1 MSPLRPAFLGA
12 ILGLSLSGAAVEA
25 ADPLVDLS
33 GLVTPIVTQIPKP
46 LEGNNFA
53 TDLRYEVRLRNNSG
67 DTIPTHTLVLILDRL
82 SNLAGED
89 RDPLKGDSFLSR
101 IDILDK
107 DGTTADGRPFFRLP
121 ASQGPDLLPRS
132 VSEPILVRFRIPDYT
147 QAFPPIF
154 KVMGE
159 RRPTTSGSLDALI
172 QLLIDKGVLTREE
185 WDSTLARSKPAR

>member
-1 MSPLRPAFLGA
+1 MRLRLRTVLGA
-12 ILGLSLSGAAVEA
+12 ILALSLSGAAVEA
-25 ADPLVDLS
+25 ADLLVDFS

-67 DTIPTHTLVLILDRL
+67 ETIPTHTLMLILDRL

-101 IDILDK
+101 IDVLDK

-147 QAFPPIF
+147 PSFPPIF

-185 WDSTLARSKPAR
+185 WESTLTRSKPAR